1 MKNKIYKSVGL
12 VLAGLTGTDY
22 WVSCA
27 EAQGLAADPTLPLL
41 QATIQQIGS
50 GGRCGE
56 PIRSLGIYEQVSMV
70 GLIAAFGLILV
81 GILID
86 KKMVKSIL
94 WGLAVVPLAAWGY
107 VNFLV
112 DFEKI
117 RQDIT
122 NYNLQA
128 EATLANIAEA
138 QDRYKSEQDT
148 FLKDLQELESHLSGA
163 QGINPCVRILELNV
177 SWNHWSAVAKHVSSP
192 ETVLWDSTSGS
203 SLKKG

>member
-1 MKNKIYKSVGL
+1 MKINILKSIGPIMAVLGGTFL
-12 VLAGLTGTDY
+12 WVSLAG
-22 WVSCA
+22 
-27 EAQGLAADPTLPLL
+27 AQVLSVDPTLLL
-41 QATIQQIGS
+41 RVSIQQIGATS
-50 GGRCGE
+50 GCGE
-56 PIRSLGIYEQVSMV
+56 PIRSLDIYEQISLI

-86 KKMVKSIL
+86 KKALKSIL
-94 WGLAVVPLAAWGY
+94 WGLAVIPLGAWGY

-112 DFEKI
+112 DFDKI

-148 FLKDLQELESHLSGA
+148 FLKDLEELESHLSGA